1 MSEPL
6 DAGVNSPVLRLAS
19 ASPRRRELLA
29 SIGVAVEIA
38 PVDIDE
44 TPHPGEAARDYV
56 ARLARA
62 KAVAGAEAE
71 TGSES
76 RSRRETGLDL
86 PVLGSDT
93 SVVRDG
99 EILGKPVDAE
109 DAFVMLRSL
118 SGRWHQVM
126 TSVAV
131 SGPAGVLE
139 ATVVSD
145 VLMRELQDDEIRNY
159 WRTGEPADKAGGYA
173 IQGLASIFVER
184 VEGSYSAVVGL
195 PLYETASLLRRQ
207 RVPVWNGALF

>member
-6 DAGVNSPVLRLAS
+6 DADVNPPVLRLAS

-29 SIGVAVEIA
+29 SIGVAVQIA

-44 TPHPGEAARDYV
+44 TPHPGETAQDYV

-62 KAVAGAEAE
+62 KALVGAGSMPGA
-71 TGSES
+71 GF
-76 RSRRETGLDL
+76 DL